1 VPDFKNGDMQIA
13 YLDEGEGEAIILIH
27 GFASNK
33 ETNWVAPGW
42 VKTLTASGYRVI
54 ALDNRGHGQ
63 SAKPHD
69 SGHYEQ
75 KLMAG
80 DALALLDHLAIK
92 RADIIGYSM
101 GARLALC
108 LAGIAPQRVRSLVLG
123 GVGLGLVEGM
133 AHSAAIAQALTAEDP
148 ASVTDPTGKAYRS
161 FADQTKS
168 DRLALAACVASMRV
182 PVAPETLSAIS
193 VPTLV
198 AVGTRDLGVG
208 SPEGLAALIPGAGVF
223 MIVERDHMSAVGDKS
238 HKAAVLAFLD
248 ERP

>member
-1 VPDFKNGDMQIA
+1 MPHFKNGDMQIA
-13 YLDEGEGEAIILIH
+13 YLDEGAGEAIILIH

-54 ALDNRGHGQ
+54 APDNRGHGQ

-69 SGHYEQ
+69 SGRYDQ

-80 DALALLDHLAIK
+80 DTLALLDHLTIK
-92 RADIIGYSM
+92 RADVIGYSM

-108 LAGIAPQRVRSLVLG
+108 LAAMAPQRVRSLVLG

-133 AHSAAIAQALTAEDP
+133 AHSAAIAQALTADDP

-168 DRLALAACVASMRV
+168 DRFALAACVGSIRV
-182 PVAPETLSAIS
+182 PIAPEALQAIS
-193 VPTLV
+193 VPALV
-198 AVGTRDLGVG
+198 AAGTRDHGVG
-208 SPEGLAALIPGAGVF
+208 SVQGLAALIPGSRVF
-223 MIVERDHMSAVGDKS
+223 MIAERDHMSAVGDKS
-238 HKAAVLAFLD
+238 HKAAVLAFLQ